1 MKFVGSSIIR
11 GTNRIQEA
19 TTGYHISDSA
29 KRHYKIQLGFYCYA
43 LLTNGNIRGFLNL
56 KDMRSNR
63 KFKLQIPN
71 SVIRQLVRDGVLDI
85 TEV

>member
-1 MKFVGSSIIR
+1 MKFAGSSIVR
-11 GTNRIQEA
+11 GTNRIQAA

-29 KRHYKIQLGFYCYA
+29 SRHYKIQLGFYCYA

-56 KDMRSNR
+56 KHMRSNR
-63 KFKLQIPN
+63 RFKLHIPN
-71 SVIRQLVRDGVLDI
+71 SIIRQLVRDGTLDI